1 MFVFW
6 PSPTSKKVPTF
17 GGKIGNAHAGEHDF
31 QELVW
36 GNILQEA
43 PFMTMV
49 QTYPFPTCPWLKTYG
64 CSVYIPLT
72 SQSQWSARQQNSFRS
87 SHVHFARQA
96 PLMNRSTHHPQNL
109 LLDSENHIESLLLRC
124 GLPTSN
130 SLQGH
135 TTSWSSIL
143 KQLTVVKT
151 FHMPPLFLSML

>member
-6 PSPTSKKVPTF
+6 SSPTSKKVPTF

-72 SQSQWSARQQNSFRS
+72 SQSQWSARQQKSFRS

-96 PLMNRSTHHPQNL
+96 PLRNEQIYLPQNL
-109 LLDSENHIESLLLRC
+109 LLDSENHYFWDG

-135 TTSWSSIL
+135 TTRWSSIDPSNL
-143 KQLTVVKT
+143 NTVVKT
-151 FHMPPLFLSML
+151 FHMPPLFLSL